1 VTLSAPPPVPAPPP
15 SDSVGGAD
23 ALREDIAER
32 SAALGGVL
40 DRLDALAL
48 EIGSWRISA
57 FDVLF
62 AALTILL
69 VLAFAW
75 MSIRLTRSALRRVS
89 ALDGTQSLLAEKI
102 ATIIIW
108 VVTFLVGAD
117 LLGIDLTALTVFSG
131 AFGLAIGFGLQ
142 KTLGNLIAG
151 IILLMDK
158 SIKPGDVIAIA
169 DQSGQQ
175 TFGQIRKIGIRA
187 VSVTTRDEREYLIP
201 NENLMINQVENWS
214 YSSRNVR
221 VQVPVGVSYDAD
233 MALAERLMLE
243 AAGKARRVLAD
254 PPPAVWWNG
263 FGDNAVDFVIHCWIN
278 DPEEG
283 VGSPQR
289 CAQAPVGA
297 VQGTRR
303 RPALPP
309 ARPAPEGR
317 AGAGSTYRGAGGK
330 AGGRPAIAG
339 LHSGQSILAGTRAR
353 AGPCRRH
360 ASTRHHISRRRGA
373 GSGGPAHPARRAPD
387 RARGADRP

>member
-1 VTLSAPPPVPAPPP
+1 MTGMATEPV
-15 SDSVGGAD
+15 SGAD
-23 ALREDIAER
+23 ALRDDIAER
-32 SAALGGVL
+32 SATVGGFL

-48 EIGSWRISA
+48 EVGQWRISA

-62 AALTILL
+62 ALAAVLAA
-69 VLAFAW
+69 LAFAW
-75 MSIRLTRSALRRVS
+75 IATRLTRAMLRRLT
-89 ALDGTQSLLAEKI
+89 ALDGTQAVLADKI
-102 ATIIIW
+102 ATIVIW
-108 VVTFLVGAD
+108 IVTFFIGVD

-142 KTLGNLIAG
+142 KTFGNLISG

-243 AAGKARRVLAD
+243 AAAKARRVLAS
-254 PPPAVWWNG
+254 PAPSVWWNA
-263 FGDNAVDFVIHCWIN
+263 FGDNAVTFTIHCWIN

-283 VGSPQR
+283 VGNVRSDVLKHLWALFKEHGITLPYPQR
-289 CAQAPVGA
+289 DLNLRS
-297 VQGTRR
+297 TE
-303 RPALPP
+303 ALD
-309 ARPAPEGR
+309 
-317 AGAGSTYRGAGGK
+317 K
-330 AGGRPAIAG
+330 VIAA
-339 LHSGQSILAGTRAR
+339 LENRDSEPQ
-353 AGPCRRH
+353 
-360 ASTRHHISRRRGA
+360 
-373 GSGGPAHPARRAPD
+373 
-387 RARGADRP
+387 